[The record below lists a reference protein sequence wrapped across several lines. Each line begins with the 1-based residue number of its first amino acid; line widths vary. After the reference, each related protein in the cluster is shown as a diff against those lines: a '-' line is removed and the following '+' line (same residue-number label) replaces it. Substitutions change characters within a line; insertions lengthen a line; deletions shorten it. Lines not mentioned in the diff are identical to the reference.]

1 MSRIYVVGFGPGKEE
16 YMCRKARQVL
26 EEADCIV
33 GYTTYVRLIRDY
45 FPEKEYLET
54 PMRREVDRCRTAVEE
69 AKKGRTI
76 ALISSG
82 DAGIYGMAGIL
93 YEVAQEMGAD
103 VQIEVIPGITAAT
116 MAAAVLGAPLTH
128 DFCVISL
135 SDLLTPRELI
145 LKRIHLA
152 AEGDFVLCIYNP
164 RSRTRTDV
172 FDEALAILREIK
184 RGDTPVGIVRN
195 AGRDGQEA
203 VLTTLA
209 ECSGEQVDMFCTV
222 IVGNSKTYVKE
233 GKMLTPRG
241 YVIREED
248 RMK

>member
-1 MSRIYVVGFGPGKEE
+1 MGFGPGKEE

-116 MAAAVLGAPLTH
+116 MAA
-128 DFCVISL
+128 
-135 SDLLTPRELI
+135 
-145 LKRIHLA
+145 
-152 AEGDFVLCIYNP
+152 GDFVLCIYNP